1 MPLIDL
7 DDAIAVVK
15 YSKHPIEAL
24 NNLSQVDDSV
34 LAELARAKAEIVRL
48 NKENFWLT
56 NGGDKMAIKEAIADE
71 KAGEQ

>member
-15 YSKHPIEAL
+15 YSKFPIEAL
-24 NNLSQVDDSV
+24 KNLPRVDDTV
-34 LAELARAKAEIVRL
+34 LAELAKAKAEIVRL

-56 NGGDKMAIKEAIADE
+56 NE
-71 KAGEQ
+71 KAGEP